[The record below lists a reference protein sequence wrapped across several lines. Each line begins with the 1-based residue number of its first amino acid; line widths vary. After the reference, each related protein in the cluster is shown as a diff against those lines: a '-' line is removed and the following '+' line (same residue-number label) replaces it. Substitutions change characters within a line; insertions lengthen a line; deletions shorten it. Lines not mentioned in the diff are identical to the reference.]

1 MKLLFLRFSSIGDI
15 VLTSPAIR
23 IAKEQIP
30 GVEIHFATKKA
41 YRKLVEENPNIDKVH
56 ILEEDLSDLILKLK
70 KENFDEVIDLHNN
83 LRTLRIKRAL
93 GKPSTSF
100 AKLNIE
106 KWLMVNF
113 KVDRLPDVHIVERY
127 CKTLEHLGASMD
139 KKGLEFYIAQVDQY
153 DTSKLGADFHQGYNV
168 FAIGAQHFTK
178 ILPPEKLVEVV
189 LSSKL
194 PVILLGDKNDET
206 RGKELL
212 KDLESQEGPTVVN
225 LCGQLSLGQSADLI
239 RKSKGVFSHDSG
251 LMHIAAAFKKPIISF
266 WGNTVPQFGMYPYQ
280 TDHLII
286 ENGELSCRP
295 CTKIGF
301 GKCPKGHFKCM
312 KELNIPENFPAQS

>member
-15 VLTSPAIR
+15 VLTSPAVR

-41 YRKLVEENPNIDKVH
+41 YRKLVKENPNIDQVH
-56 ILEEDLSDLILKLK
+56 ILEDDLSDLISRLK

-93 GKPSTSF
+93 GKPSKSF
-100 AKLNIE
+100 DKLNIE

-113 KVDRLPDVHIVERY
+113 KLNRLPDIHIVERY
-127 CKTLEHLGASMD
+127 CKTLEHLGASLD
-139 KKGLEFYIAQVDQY
+139 NKGLDFFIAEDDQY
-153 DTSKLGADFHQGYNV
+153 EISQLEAEFQQGYNV

-178 ILPPEKLVEVV
+178 ILPLERMLEVIK
-189 LSSKL
+189 SSKL
-194 PVILLGDKNDET
+194 PVILLGDKNDES

-212 KDLESQEGPTVVN
+212 KNLESLEGPKVIN

-239 RKSKGVFSHDSG
+239 RKSKGVYSHDSG

-266 WGNTVPQFGMYPYQ
+266 WGNTIPQFGMFPFQ
-280 TDHLII
+280 TDHII
-286 ENGELSCRP
+286 VENKDISCRP

-312 KELNIPENFPAQS
+312 NELIIPENFPSQS